1 MMIHPPTVPKSKV
14 VINRTQIASG
24 KFDQMPLRKD
34 IEVKEHGKVK
44 LFVSKPM
51 IK

>member
-1 MMIHPPTVPKSKV
+1 MMTHPPTVPKSKLV
-14 VINRTQIASG
+14 LQRTQIASG